1 MSGHPLRFFKRATG
15 SPKLRDSG
23 RSKRVA
29 ANNLVEPHGFRPAAE
44 HAEDIVSGH
53 PFARQLPLLVCCR
66 EQWLVFLI
74 ETRSFQVGVAV
85 LGGGVVGVADSTLR
99 RWLADS
105 DFRADYAAARRTL
118 LLDTLR
124 DMQRSV
130 SAATDALRLIVADN
144 SKPAAARVSAA
155 RTIIDA
161 AFRGTELLDLAEGMA
176 TLEEKVAD
184 MEADRD
190 AIPAALRAMSQYE
203 LTDLAREAAERKARQ
218 KRDADAYIAK
228 LREPATPTMR

>member
-1 MSGHPLRFFKRATG
+1 
-15 SPKLRDSG
+15 
-23 RSKRVA
+23 
-29 ANNLVEPHGFRPAAE
+29 
-44 HAEDIVSGH
+44 
-53 PFARQLPLLVCCR
+53 
-66 EQWLVFLI
+66 
-74 ETRSFQVGVAV
+74 
-85 LGGGVVGVADSTLR
+85 
-99 RWLADS
+99 
-105 DFRADYAAARRTL
+105 
-118 LLDTLR
+118 
-124 DMQRSV
+124 MQRSV

-190 AIPAALRAMSQYE
+190 AIPPMLRAMSQYE
-203 LTDLAREAAERKARQ
+203 LTDLAREAEERKARQ